1 MMNRVFLSGHRVGFW
16 IMRLRGSAGLLHTG
30 NGSPE
35 TATGTAGHGG
45 SNLRKIQV
53 AQVLPDSDGFGS
65 QVARVLLD
73 RPKIG
78 LGSPESHCHSGFQ
91 FWPPELRHLSRR
103 VTASLPSSSLSLSL
117 SLSLSRHLFLSSA
130 SRSLSVSP
138 SPFVCVL
145 RKHREERR
153 RKKE

>member
-117 SLSLSRHLFLSSA
+117 SLSLSASLSFLSLSLTLCF
-130 SRSLSVSP
+130 SLSV
-138 SPFVCVL
+138 CL
-145 RKHREERR
+145 RAQEA
-153 RKKE
+153 